1 MFDSFIYFV
10 TPFIYIGKER
20 KILLFFGIIRKRYE
34 IRAEYIKKIVDL
46 HKKSLKIYCQIE
58 EKSVKY
64 RKKYLRKSH

>member
-1 MFDSFIYFV
+1 MLEKNVKFCC
-10 TPFIYIGKER
+10 
-20 KILLFFGIIRKRYE
+20 FFGIIRKRYE